1 MLSRKS
7 SQYPRLK
14 IRWPVYARTAAQA
27 IAGETENISTRGAY
41 IRCSQPLRLN
51 EVLDITID
59 IPDSD
64 RTLTARAEVVWSNIY
79 GPDDKI
85 TPRGMGVRFLDIAR
99 EDRKFIA
106 EVLCDHRLVGKVATK
121 YLKTLEMK
129 IGKN

>member
-7 SQYPRLK
+7 RQYPRLK
-14 IRWPVYARTAAQA
+14 IRWPVYAQTPEQA
-27 IAGETENISTRGAY
+27 IVGETENISTRGAY
-41 IRCSQPLRLN
+41 VRCSQPLRIN

-59 IPDSD
+59 IPDLD

-99 EDRKFIA
+99 EDQEIIA
-106 EVLCDHRLVGKVATK
+106 EALCDHSLVEKVATK
-121 YLKTLEMK
+121 YLKTLGME
-129 IGKN
+129 ISEN